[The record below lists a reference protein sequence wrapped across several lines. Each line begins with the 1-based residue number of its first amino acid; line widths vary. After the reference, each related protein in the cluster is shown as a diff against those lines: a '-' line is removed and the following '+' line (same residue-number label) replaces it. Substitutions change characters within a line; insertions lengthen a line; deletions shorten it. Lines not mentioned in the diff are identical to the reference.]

1 MLLFILYMY
10 YINFLKQYVELLKKL
25 DYQYK
30 YLIEIELRFL
40 LAFSFD
46 LSLDLHIRQDFSND

>member
-1 MLLFILYMY
+1 MLLF
-10 YINFLKQYVELLKKL
+10 INFLKQYVELLKKL